1 MGGTFLSAIIP
12 MLTAPVIA
20 RIYAPE
26 FYGILGLYM
35 SISNLIGVLAYS
47 HYPQAVMVV
56 KEEKEAKQIIWF
68 SFFFSSG
75 VAIFS
80 GVVIIILLNFT
91 GVFSTTKES
100 SWMVLLPLSVIFNGI
115 TASLN
120 NWANRTKSY
129 TNLAFNRIFQALLTV
144 CVQISFGLLY
154 KDGRGLMIGF
164 LVGQFISAVLLLYTF
179 IIKDKKHSIGRPSFQ
194 NFKPIAMKHKK
205 WVIYLTPT
213 DFINSFINQ
222 SPVFLLQVL
231 AGPSYVGSFL
241 FTQRFLSLP
250 QQYLSNGIVD
260 IFKQK
265 ASEAYNRDGN
275 CKILFLKTLKLL
287 SSIAIIPF
295 LVSVFFGPQIFTLA
309 FGSKWTQ
316 AGIFAQYLSILFFFR
331 FIISPLSYVYFIVGR
346 LKEDFLLHILFLIAT
361 TASFYVTGLFT
372 DNKNMLILAYSISY
386 SAIYIIFF
394 FRSYKFSLNKQYAK
408 L

>member
-56 KEEKEAKQIIWF
+56 KEEMEAKQIIWF
-68 SFFFSSG
+68 SFFLSTA
-75 VAIFS
+75 VAVFS
-80 GVVIIILLNFT
+80 GIIIIILLNFT
-91 GVFSTTKES
+91 GVFSSAKES
-100 SWMVLLPLSVIFNGI
+100 WWMVLMPFSIIFNGV

-120 NWANRTKSY
+120 IWANRTKSY
-129 TNLAFNRIFQALLTV
+129 KNLAFNRIFQALLTV
-144 CVQISFGLLY
+144 GVQISFGLLY

-164 LVGQFISAVLLLYTF
+164 LVGQFISAAFLVYTF
-179 IIKDKKHSIGRPSFQ
+179 SIRKTQYSIGRPSL
-194 NFKPIAMKHKK
+194 NDLRPIAVKHKK
-205 WVIYLTPT
+205 WLIYLTPT

-222 SPVFLLQVL
+222 SPIFLLQIL

-250 QQYLSNGIVD
+250 QQYISNGIVD

-265 ASEAYNRDGN
+265 ASEAYHRDGN
-275 CKILFLKTLKLL
+275 CKILFLKTFKLL
-287 SSIAIIPF
+287 SSIAFIPF
-295 LVSVFFGPQIFTLA
+295 LVSVFFGPQIFTFV
-309 FGSKWTQ
+309 FGDKWAQ

-331 FIISPLSYVYFIVGR
+331 FIISPLTYVYFIVGR
-346 LKEDFLLHILFLIAT
+346 LKEDFLLHLLFLVVT
-361 TASFYVTGLFT
+361 TVSFYITSLMT
-372 DNKNMLILAYSISY
+372 ENKNMLILAYSISY

-394 FRSYKFSLNKQYAK
+394 LRSYKFSLNKQYVK